1 MTRVITSA
9 PDCGDAVVIGT
20 TTPPTTQPPFRTMA
34 TRYLHG
40 TLFNDRLKARND
52 GATHFIKGYSGDDL
66 LIGGFGN
73 DHLDGGAGDDN
84 LYGANGMDVLAGGR
98 GNDRLDG
105 GKGFDKAIFGNAN
118 NRIDLRNTRAQNT
131 GEGFDTLVNIEAVH
145 GGGGKDLIIGNA
157 LANLLE
163 GGSDDDKLY
172 GLDGN
177 DRLDGGSGDDFLV
190 GGVGRD
196 VMTGGTG
203 KDTFY
208 VGHGG
213 DADTIT
219 DFRDYGD
226 QVIFANTLDFLGV
239 EVLEN
244 SMKIYDGDIAPENL
258 YVTINGIP
266 DDASF
271 FANPE
276 GVVMWGGI
284 TTGNASD
291 WIDFGG

>member
-1 MTRVITSA
+1 
-9 PDCGDAVVIGT
+9 
-20 TTPPTTQPPFRTMA
+20 MA
-34 TRYLHG
+34 TRDLQG
-40 TLFNDRLKARND
+40 TRFNDLIKARND
-52 GATHFIKGYSGDDL
+52 GATHFIKGYSGDDV
-66 LIGGFGN
+66 LIGGIGN
-73 DHLDGGAGDDN
+73 DYLDGGDDDDI
-84 LYGANGMDVLAGGR
+84 LDGRDGMDVLAGGR

-131 GEGFDTLVNIEAVH
+131 GEGVDTLINIEAVH

-157 LANLLE
+157 LNNLLE

-177 DRLDGGSGDDFLV
+177 DRLDGGSGDDRLV
-190 GGVGRD
+190 GGVGQD

-226 QVIFANTLDFLGV
+226 QVVFANTIDSLGI

-244 SMKIYDGDIAPENL
+244 SLKIYEGDIAPENL
-258 YVTINGIP
+258 YVTISGIP
-266 DDASF
+266 DNAAF
-271 FANPE
+271 YVNPE
-276 GVVMWGGI
+276 GVEMWGVI
-284 TTGNASD
+284 TTGNGSD
-291 WIDFGG
+291 SIDFGG